1 LIYYLCLG
9 AVSENSNFQSPTRIQ
24 LQERISESLRVIKQK
39 NRNDLFR
46 EKNNNLEN
54 IGRRRHLENEADN
67 LYNNLE

>member
-1 LIYYLCLG
+1 
-9 AVSENSNFQSPTRIQ
+9 
-24 LQERISESLRVIKQK
+24 VIKQK